1 VGGETHPHKELKENI
16 MLELKYDEKIH
27 LDKWDI
33 DVTPYITIENM
44 ESIIN
49 DLLDCNYGLE
59 RDMRLMADVLVA
71 CTDLYNGK
79 KDVHYTYEEVLYSG
93 LWDDILE
100 ACPYL
105 RKNIDKI
112 NAEVKDLLSVE
123 RSVINLIDTLTEK
136 IKDFDVNSLD
146 LSQLTD
152 AIKEVAP
159 VLINNLEEK
168 SE

>member
-1 VGGETHPHKELKENI
+1 

-71 CTDLYNGK
+71 CTDLYNGE
-79 KDVHYTYEEVLYSG
+79 DDAHYTYEEVLYSG
-93 LWDDILE
+93 LWDDILN

-105 RKNIDKI
+105 KQNIQKI
-112 NAEVKDLLSVE
+112 YEEVDDLLSVKK
-123 RSVINLIDTLTEK
+123 SVMNLLDVLTEK
-136 IKDFDVNSLD
+136 IQNINVSDLD

-152 AIKEVAP
+152 AVKELAP
-159 VLINNLEEK
+159 ILIDNLGEK
-168 SE
+168 TEQ